1 MYVVNLIMVC
11 KSVAYYG
18 VVHFKDSKIKSELGP
33 DLEWIPSTNNDVV
46 NVINSL
52 NELVLHGHLRQLG
65 RCGRYDHIYSITEK
79 ERKYWNEPNNKF

>member
-1 MYVVNLIMVC
+1 TL
-11 KSVAYYG
+11 
-18 VVHFKDSKIKSELGP
+18 ELQTLTSRPVGS
-33 DLEWIPSTNNDVV
+33 WGGYNNDVV

-79 ERKYWNEPNNKF
+79 ERKYWNELNNKF